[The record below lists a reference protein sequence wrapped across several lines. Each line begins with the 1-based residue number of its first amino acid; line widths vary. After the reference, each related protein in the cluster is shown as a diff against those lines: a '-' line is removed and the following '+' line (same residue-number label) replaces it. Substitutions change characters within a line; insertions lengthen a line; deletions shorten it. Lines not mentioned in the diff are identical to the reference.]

1 MVFVSPANSIIM
13 KKILRFTASWCQPC
27 KGLEM
32 NLNSAKIVMPIEVID
47 IDENEDFAMKWQ
59 VRSVPTLLMLDGE
72 TEVKRITGILS
83 TKQLEEW
90 ANIYYA

>member
-1 MVFVSPANSIIM
+1 MAFVSPANRIIM

-32 NLNSAKIVMPIEVID
+32 NLNSAKIDIPIEVID
-47 IDENEDFAMKWQ
+47 IDEDEDLATQWQ

-72 TEVKRITGILS
+72 TEVKRSIGVLS

-90 ANIYYA
+90 AI